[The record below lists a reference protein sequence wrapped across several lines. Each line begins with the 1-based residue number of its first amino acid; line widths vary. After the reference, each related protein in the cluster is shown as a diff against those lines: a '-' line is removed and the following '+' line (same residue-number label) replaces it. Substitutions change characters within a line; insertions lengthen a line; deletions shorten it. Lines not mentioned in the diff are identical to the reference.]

1 MMSVID
7 RLFCARILPKEILI
21 KPSVIVTVFCLS
33 FALHLSASIFSE
45 GRTHPDSDYQILEF
59 ANFKVGNESN
69 LTLPWEFFEQ
79 IRPALQPALA
89 FVVHESVGNGE
100 PFQTAFFLRLMSA
113 VLGLASSWSLC
124 FYAFRWL
131 TERWA
136 QYSLIML
143 TGFFWLLPVLNA
155 RFASETWAAAFLA
168 ISIVLVHRT
177 CEMEGQR
184 RIGWAIFSGLS
195 LAILFYL
202 RFPVAFAI
210 LGLGLWVLFIAR
222 PGIRVLSGM
231 MFGVALGLTLNIL
244 IDYWFYEEWV
254 ITPINYLAANLIEG
268 RAAGYGLDPWWYF
281 IEKIFFLLVP
291 PASLFLMLM
300 VVVAWVRKPKHILT
314 WVSVFFLVG
323 HSLVG
328 HKETRFLFPI
338 IYPLLIIGI
347 VGAQSLLCQPWAN
360 YQHLRNKKI
369 VKYAVFYFCIVNTM
383 ALLFTTFAPANQ
395 EAVIHKW
402 IYNNSLHH
410 SSKLL
415 TYHKNPYHDGR
426 GMVSF
431 FRSSKAQ
438 FLHINSA
445 DELNQT
451 VNESDL
457 PVYVFVPSVYAPMDL
472 RTQCISLELEVSAL
486 PNWIRQ
492 LDFGLWFSDLRIWS
506 IFRCG

>member
-1 MMSVID
+1 MFIVD
-7 RLFCARILPKEILI
+7 RLFRARILTKETLI
-21 KPSVIVTVFCLS
+21 KPSIIVTVFCVS

-69 LTLPWEFFEQ
+69 LTLPWEFFDK
-79 IRPALQPALA
+79 IRPALQPVLA
-89 FVVHESVGNGE
+89 FVVHEFVGNGD
-100 PFQTAFFLRLMSA
+100 PFQTAFLLRLMSA
-113 VLGLASSWSLC
+113 VLGFASCWSLC

-136 QYSLIML
+136 QYALIVL

-168 ISIVLVHRT
+168 MSIVLVHRA
-177 CEMEGQR
+177 CERGGHR
-184 RIGWAIFSGLS
+184 RIGWAIVSGLC

-210 LGLGLWVLFIAR
+210 LGLGLWVIFIAR
-222 PGIRVLSGM
+222 PGLRVLGGM
-231 MFGVALGLTLNIL
+231 MLGVALGLTLNIL

-254 ITPINYLAANLIEG
+254 ITPINYFAANLIEG

-291 PASLFLMLM
+291 PVSLFLMLM
-300 VVVAWVRKPKHILT
+300 VVVAWLRKPKHVLT

-347 VGAQSLLCQPWAN
+347 IGAQSLMCQTRGN
-360 YQHLRNKKI
+360 YERVKNKKI
-369 VKYAVFYFCIVNTM
+369 VKYAVFYFCIINTM

-402 IYNNSLHH
+402 IHQNSPHH
-410 SSKLL
+410 SFTLL
-415 TYHKNPYHDGR
+415 TYQKHPYHDGR
-426 GMVSF
+426 GTVSF
-431 FRSSKAQ
+431 FRSPKAQ
-438 FLHINSA
+438 FLPINSA
-445 DELNQT
+445 DELNRV
-451 VNESDL
+451 VNKGDL

-472 RTQCISLELEVSAL
+472 RTQCPRLQLEVSAL
-486 PNWIRQ
+486 PNWLRE